1 MVTTLKLTEQ
11 NSKYLV
17 SFLADYAI
25 EHMVELPQEAR
36 EKLTEILN
44 IVVPGQSMENVDWEL
59 VGKSVEN

>member
-59 VGKSVEN
+59 VGKTLED